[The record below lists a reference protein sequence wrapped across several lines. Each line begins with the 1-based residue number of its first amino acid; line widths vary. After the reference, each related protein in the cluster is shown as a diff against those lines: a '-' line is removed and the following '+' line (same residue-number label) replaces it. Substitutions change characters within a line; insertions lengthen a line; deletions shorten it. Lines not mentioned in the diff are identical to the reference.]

1 MHALHTHTYM
11 HAGTH
16 KHTHLLDIQREEQL
30 LVEHDNQLVKTK

>member
-11 HAGTH
+11 HAGN
-16 KHTHLLDIQREEQL
+16 KRTHLLDIQQEEQL